1 MGTKSQLKTP
11 ITYWG
16 GKQQL
21 INKILPLFPV
31 HKQYNEPF
39 FGGGAL
45 FFAKEPAEIE
55 FINDINGEIVNF
67 YRTLKRNFDAL
78 KDEVDCTLHS
88 EFLHRQAREIHNN
101 PLSHSDVL
109 RAWAV
114 WMLSKQSIYSIFTN
128 GWSVSIDKN
137 KAKQIQ
143 WSKEQFTLLYARRL
157 ERTSIF
163 SRDALNVIES
173 TDTPTTF
180 HYVDP
185 PYFNADMGHYGGYS
199 KSDFIRLLD
208 ILSKVEGKFI
218 LSSYPSDVLSEF
230 IMRHKWYSMDIDMP
244 RSAGGGKKTEVLTM
258 NYSRSFPK
266 QLYLF

>member
-1 MGTKSQLKTP
+1 MKTP

-21 INKILPLFPV
+21 TNRILSLIPV

-39 FGGGAL
+39 FGGGAI
-45 FFAKEPAEIE
+45 FFAKKPSEIE
-55 FINDINGEIVNF
+55 FINDINGEMVNF
-67 YRTLKRNFDAL
+67 YRTLKKNFAEL

-88 EFLHRQAREIHNN
+88 EFQHNQAREIYSD

-114 WMLSKQSIYSIFTN
+114 WMLSKQSIYSILTN
-128 GWSVSIDKN
+128 GWAVSIDSN
-137 KAKQIQ
+137 KAKQVQ
-143 WSKEQFTLLYARRL
+143 WSKEMFTILYARRL

-163 SRDALNVIES
+163 CRDAINVIQS

-185 PYFNADMGHYGGYS
+185 PYYNSDMGHYDGYT
-199 KSDFIRLLD
+199 KDDFIKLLEV
-208 ILSKVEGKFI
+208 LSTCKGKFM
-218 LSSYPSDVLSEF
+218 LSSYPSDILAEYT
-230 IMRHKWYSMDIDMP
+230 HQNKWKTEEIRMKK
-244 RSAGGGKKTEVLTM
+244 SAGLGEKIELLTM
-258 NYSRSFPK
+258 NYQKAGAR
-266 QLYLF
+266 QMMLF